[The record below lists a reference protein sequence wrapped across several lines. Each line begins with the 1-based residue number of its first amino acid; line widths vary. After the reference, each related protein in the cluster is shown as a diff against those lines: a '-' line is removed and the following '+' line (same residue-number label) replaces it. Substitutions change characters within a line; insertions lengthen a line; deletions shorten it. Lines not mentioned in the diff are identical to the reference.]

1 MILNNKS
8 IEKKIIS
15 ENNNL
20 NSISEDIERSE
31 KP

>member
-15 ENNNL
+15 ENNNF